1 MGLGALIVLL
11 LPFLFIRTAS
21 SQLRV
26 MTDPSSQALLGAEA
40 RLRCHF
46 DVGGPVD
53 LHSLWVTWYLWDEK
67 IAQYD
72 EGGSWAQPGA
82 SLVENQL
89 EKGDASLELV
99 KVTVGHEGLYTCAV
113 GYGAQQQ
120 QGSTSLRVLAPPTIS
135 TPQRAAVAG
144 AITSL
149 PCHVGGFYPEAVDVA
164 WLRDGQVLN
173 GSTRYSPQRNLDGT
187 FNLTLTYTFAPV
199 RSDTG
204 AVFACRV
211 RHAALGQPLHEEF
224 PLDVAGGA
232 SHRTGAVIGAS
243 LGLAVAA
250 GAAAATAFYC
260 WRRRKGGKPPYTIS
274 KVQGPKKCLL
284 GQEVTLH
291 CCMEGTFPEDTA
303 VTWERVQGEDR
314 TATEPHGDTADPER
328 LPLLRALPPGWTAT
342 QERSA
347 TGLTASLTF
356 TAAVQDDGV
365 RVRCCFHHGA
375 KRIGEQRESREIRV
389 RARPELSGIQV
400 WPRWDPLD
408 QVPFAVRLHG
418 FYPRGIHR
426 IAWSWD
432 GDGAG
437 REEPPD
443 ISPNPDGTFTA
454 TSVWR
459 VPSRSLTGPGLR
471 VRVCVQHGPADPP
484 LETELRLGDAGLL
497 RPPAL
502 SDISQPE
509 SVPVGSRVILSC
521 HVWGHFPA
529 ELRVTWL
536 WKGTGQAPAV
546 PLADSDDYEIQPG
559 TAEQA
564 PDGKSFQQETR
575 LIFTPLAQRDQGARY
590 ICRVRHVALEQ
601 PVEKSSAEL
610 QVTARPQAPSPAP
623 CQEQKPAHG
632 PALSRAP
639 DPPQQ
644 SSCVLS

>member
-1 MGLGALIVLL
+1 MGLGALLVLL
-11 LPFLFIRTAS
+11 FPLLSLGAAG

-46 DVGGPVD
+46 DVGALVA
-53 LHSLWVTWYLWDEK
+53 LRSLQVTWSLWDER
-67 IAQYD
+67 IAQYK
-72 EGGSWAQPGA
+72 EAGSWAQPGA
-82 SLVENQL
+82 RLAEIEL
-89 EKGDASLELV
+89 EKGDASLLLPR
-99 KVTVGHEGLYTCAV
+99 VTVTDEGLYTCAV

-135 TPQRAAVAG
+135 IPQRTAVAG
-144 AITSL
+144 AVTSL
-149 PCHVGGFYPEAVDVA
+149 PCHVGGFYPEDVDVA

-173 GSTRYSPQRNLDGT
+173 GSTRSSPERNPDGT
-187 FNLTLTYTFAPV
+187 FSLTLTYTFAPDL
-199 RSDTG
+199 RDTG
-204 AVFACRV
+204 AVFACRA

-232 SHRTGAVIGAS
+232 SHRTGAVVGAS

-250 GAAAATAFYC
+250 GAAAATAFNC

-274 KVQGPKKCLL
+274 EVRGPEQCLL
-284 GQEVTLH
+284 GQEVTLR

-303 VTWERVQGEDR
+303 VTWERVQGKDR

-356 TAAVQDDGV
+356 TAAVQDDGA

-389 RARPELSGIQV
+389 WARPELSGIQV
-400 WPRWDPLD
+400 WPRWDPPD

-484 LETELRLGDAGLL
+484 LETELRLGDAGEDGAA
-497 RPPAL
+497 R
-502 SDISQPE
+502 
-509 SVPVGSRVILSC
+509 GSGGRSRDC
-521 HVWGHFPA
+521 C
-529 ELRVTWL
+529 
-536 WKGTGQAPAV
+536 
-546 PLADSDDYEIQPG
+546 PLQ
-559 TAEQA
+559 
-564 PDGKSFQQETR
+564 
-575 LIFTPLAQRDQGARY
+575 
-590 ICRVRHVALEQ
+590 
-601 PVEKSSAEL
+601 
-610 QVTARPQAPSPAP
+610 
-623 CQEQKPAHG
+623 
-632 PALSRAP
+632 
-639 DPPQQ
+639 
-644 SSCVLS
+644 